1 MAITFAFLSASGGV
15 GKTTLALHVAYKFL
29 LEGKD
34 VLLID
39 VDPSAG
45 LSTALLG
52 EAKVEELGT
61 KRRTLGDALEEFL
74 KGERVEPGKYV
85 ERVAIS
91 NEKCGDR
98 SLDLIPSGDA
108 LSDAMGLAWFSGSR
122 PSPENLLKDFLE
134 KSGVSGRYEVVIL
147 DTIPFYER
155 RYTLTAL
162 QAADKAIAV
171 THPYGVEPA
180 RSRRMFLKLKEI
192 YGDALDIKI
201 RVLINKVDV
210 RTKEGREAFKTI
222 EEALA
227 GLPKF
232 QTTISNLISYTR
244 IKKMEFCKD
253 KKARK
258 EIDELYEELMQW
270 LGASIHLDSMPID
283 RSLLG

>member
-1 MAITFAFLSASGGV
+1 MATTLAFLSASGGV
-15 GKTTLALHVAYKFL
+15 GKTTLALHIAYRFL
-29 LEGKD
+29 LEGND

-52 EAKVEELGT
+52 EARVEELGN

-74 KGERVEPGKYV
+74 KGEAVELSKYV
-85 ERVAIS
+85 ERVTIS
-91 NEKCGDR
+91 SDKCGDR

-108 LSDAMGLAWFSGSR
+108 LSDAMGLAWFSGNR
-122 PSPENLLKDFLE
+122 PSPENLLKNFLE
-134 KSGVSGRYEVVIL
+134 KSGALERYEVVVL

-180 RSRRMFLKLKEI
+180 RSRRMFLKLREI
-192 YGDALDIKI
+192 YGEALDMKI
-201 RVLINKVDV
+201 RVLINKVDS
-210 RTKEGREAFKTI
+210 RTREGREAFKMV

-244 IKKMEFCKD
+244 IRKMEFCKD
-253 KKARK
+253 KKARG
-258 EIDELYEELMQW
+258 EIDGLYKELLQW
-270 LGASIHLDSMPID
+270 LGASIYLDSMPIET
-283 RSLLG
+283 